1 MITKKNMTLI
11 EMSELL
17 STIHEL
23 SVTSVLARWHIWSTI
38 HDLNL
43 LSLHVCIRSHQPPAR
58 SRILNYPIR
67 RPTIMSPSPVDP
79 DTVSAVSQKLAESK
93 VTTSASSS
101 DPSKFQPI
109 DRTNTKPDIEL
120 SSDETWLTILETP
133 CTFGANIFEEVMLNF
148 IKNPNVTS
156 SYLFRAD
163 ILHDTESEQRGTGL
177 DQINSPD
184 TEGHKPRTFELPGW
198 KQTRVIVRLLIPRN
212 QQLDRPLVQT
222 CILLSKEKKTKE
234 DLEEHLVVYIPH
246 TSSPEETPFYHP
258 RVARLAFH
266 HTFRPT
272 MNNDSTTNN
281 ANDSIPGNGT
291 LSLSYNPFQSS
302 PEIDSKLQ
310 RTGLKL
316 LQTIHKHGQGQL
328 GGYKKRVHHDRLVPQ
343 KSYQDTYARLKAKY
357 GRKLSEGWV
366 EVTDPSKHVFE
377 DLGIAAF
384 CLELWRQ
391 MYRVPETAKGEQGDQ
406 ATGGAEDPERQSE
419 GGEVKPESGAGNN
432 GDEKPAFPGFVD
444 IGCGNGLLVY
454 ILLSEGYPGFGFDAR
469 ERKTWET
476 FPPEIRQHLR
486 QSLLVPEILR
496 PKTDSSEETSTT
508 IDTASEDAAKSWH
521 SGLFTPGTFIIS
533 NHADELTAWT
543 PLLAYLNKSAFIAIP
558 CCSHDLAG
566 SRFRAPD
573 STKAQK
579 AQQTAAKKREI
590 TEQQQRNEHA
600 ARLPQQEASSGGA
613 GGEADPSAAH
623 AHDLRLSQ
631 AAETGSLKRTLVHKK
646 MASAYSTLCAYAS
659 ALAEAVGFEAEE
671 EILRIPSTRNASIV
685 GRRRRCADESVDLD
699 ERRLKVV
706 ELVEEELGRTI
717 ENVGR
722 EWIERAEKLEK
733 KPSSGH

>member
-1 MITKKNMTLI
+1 
-11 EMSELL
+11 
-17 STIHEL
+17 
-23 SVTSVLARWHIWSTI
+23 
-38 HDLNL
+38 
-43 LSLHVCIRSHQPPAR
+43 
-58 SRILNYPIR
+58 
-67 RPTIMSPSPVDP
+67 MSPSPVDP

-93 VTTSASSS
+93 ITTSASST
-101 DPSKFQPI
+101 DPSKFEPI

-163 ILHDTESEQRGTGL
+163 ILHDTGSEPRGAEL
-177 DQINSPD
+177 DQHVSPD
-184 TEGHKPRTFELPGW
+184 TEDHKPRTFELPGW
-198 KQTRVIVRLLIPRN
+198 KQNRVIVRLLIPRN

-222 CILLSKEKKTKE
+222 CILLSKEKESDK

-281 ANDSIPGNGT
+281 PNDSTAGVGT

-328 GGYKKRVHHDRLVPQ
+328 GGYKKRVHHDRLIPQ

-384 CLELWRQ
+384 CLELWQQ
-391 MYRVPETAKGEQGDQ
+391 MYQVPETAKGEQQDQ
-406 ATGGAEDPERQSE
+406 ASGGAEDPERQSE
-419 GGEVKPESGAGNN
+419 GGEVKPENGAAGNGN
-432 GDEKPAFPGFVD
+432 GDEKPPFPGFVD

-454 ILLSEGYPGFGFDAR
+454 ILISEGYPGYGFDAR

-476 FPPEIRQHLR
+476 FPPQVRQHLR

-496 PKTDSSEETSTT
+496 PGNSNSSSEENSTTT

-590 TEQQQRNEHA
+590 AEQRNEHA
-600 ARLPQQEASSGGA
+600 ARLPQQEASSGGD
-613 GGEADPSAAH
+613 GEADADPSAAK
-623 AHDLRLSQ
+623 HDLRLSQ

-646 MASAYSTLCAYAS
+646 MASAYSTLCAYVS
-659 ALAEAVGFEAEE
+659 ALAEAVWFEAEE

-685 GRRRRCADESVDLD
+685 GRKRRAADDDVELD
-699 ERRLKVV
+699 ERRERVV
-706 ELVEEELGRTI
+706 KLVEEELGRTI

>member
-1 MITKKNMTLI
+1 
-11 EMSELL
+11 
-17 STIHEL
+17 
-23 SVTSVLARWHIWSTI
+23 
-38 HDLNL
+38 
-43 LSLHVCIRSHQPPAR
+43 
-58 SRILNYPIR
+58 
-67 RPTIMSPSPVDP
+67 MSPSPIDH
-79 DTVSAVSQKLAESK
+79 DTVSAVSQKSAESK
-93 VTTSASSS
+93 ATTSASSS

-109 DRTNTKPDIEL
+109 DRTNTEPDIEL
-120 SSDETWLTILETP
+120 SSGGTWLTILETP

-163 ILHDTESEQRGTGL
+163 ILHDTESEQSGTGL
-177 DQINSPD
+177 DQTFTQD
-184 TEGHKPRTFELPGW
+184 TEDHKPRTFDLPGW
-198 KQTRVIVRLLIPRN
+198 KQNRVIVRLLIPRN

-222 CILLSKEKKTKE
+222 CILLSKEKRTNK
-234 DLEEHLVVYIPH
+234 DPEEHLVVYIPH
-246 TSSPEETPFYHP
+246 TSSSEETPFYHP

-272 MNNDSTTNN
+272 MNKDSTTDN
-281 ANDSIPGNGT
+281 ANDATSGVGT
-291 LSLSYNPFQSS
+291 LSLSYNPFQAS

-328 GGYKKRVHHDRLVPQ
+328 GGYKKRVHHDRLIPQ

-357 GRKLSEGWV
+357 GRKLNGE
-366 EVTDPSKHVFE
+366 
-377 DLGIAAF
+377 
-384 CLELWRQ
+384 
-391 MYRVPETAKGEQGDQ
+391 GEQQ

-419 GGEVKPESGAGNN
+419 GGEVKPETAAGN
-432 GDEKPAFPGFVD
+432 EKPPFPGFVD

-476 FPPEIRQHLR
+476 FPPQVRQHLR

-496 PKTDSSEETSTT
+496 PGNDSDENGTASA

-579 AQQTAAKKREI
+579 AQQTAAKK
-590 TEQQQRNEHA
+590 EQKNINGRNEHA
-600 ARLPQQEASSGGA
+600 ARLPQQEASSPSA
-613 GGEADPSAAH
+613 CCGGEAESDSNSNPP

-646 MASAYSTLCAYAS
+646 MASAYSTLCAYVS

-671 EILRIPSTRNASIV
+671 EVLRIPSTRNASIV
-685 GRRRRCADESVDLD
+685 GRKRRVADGDVELD
-699 ERRLKVV
+699 ERRGKVI
-706 ELVEEELGRTI
+706 ELVEEELGRAI
-717 ENVGR
+717 EDVGG

-733 KPSSGH
+733 KPGSGH